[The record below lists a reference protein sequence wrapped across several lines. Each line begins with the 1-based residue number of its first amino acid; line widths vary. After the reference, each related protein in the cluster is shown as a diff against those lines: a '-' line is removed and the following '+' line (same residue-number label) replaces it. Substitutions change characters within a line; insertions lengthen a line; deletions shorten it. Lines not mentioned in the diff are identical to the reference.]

1 MKRTQRYTIDGQ
13 TYDSLEAMP
22 PAVRRKWDAMSPL
35 LDKARAQLAAGSAG
49 TTTVKL
55 EERVEFGPGDPD
67 PLLQQ
72 TLADGGGTAR
82 LGVRAR
88 TLSTIVLVLLFA
100 TLTLAGWGFFSR
112 VRITMAYGPG
122 WWVAAGVLTL
132 SLTVGLGW
140 GMRRGPA
147 SAQPNLK
154 TILALLVGMGAISAE
169 AVFGG
174 VPAVA
179 HQLTSVSGERTVS
192 VIAKQERYS
201 RYRCAPRVIIA
212 EFTYVLRDYLCT
224 GRRAFAEIQVGSKIR
239 IEGEVSDYGV
249 TPDVFTWGR

>member
-1 MKRTQRYTIDGQ
+1 MRPNLPAAATGPTSVKRTQRYTIDGQ

-35 LDKARAQLAAGSAG
+35 LDKARAQL
-49 TTTVKL
+49 
-55 EERVEFGPGDPD
+55 DPD
-67 PLLQQ
+67 PLPG
-72 TLADGGGTAR
+72 ATAP
-82 LGVRAR
+82 LGARAR
-88 TLSTIVLVLLFA
+88 TLSAIVAVLLFA
-100 TLTLAGWGFFSR
+100 ALILAGWGFFSR
-112 VRITMAYGPG
+112 VRITMPYGPG
-122 WWVAAGVLTL
+122 WWIAAGVLTL

-147 SAQPNLK
+147 STQPNLK
-154 TILALLVGMGAISAE
+154 TILALFVGMGAISAE

-249 TPDVFTWGR
+249 TPDVFTWSKPQ